1 MENKSFKINVK
12 NGFYIGDLCYALDDG
27 VYFAV
32 WGENNFEDGQYTDPE
47 TKAEFAMVGT
57 AEGDGEYESSEEG
70 LSFPVDAGI
79 IGIADLSIC
88 TKDPLRKKD
97 ISCGKVVPDYSG
109 IVFIEY
115 NDGTITVSWG
125 DGDDYKE
132 IDIYTGYDDHDE
144 DEEYYDE
151 EEGSDEEERYD
162 EDGDYGEDEE
172 EEDW

>member
-1 MENKSFKINVK
+1 MKNKSFKINVK
-12 NGFYIGDLCYALDDG
+12 NGFYIGDLCYALDNG

-57 AEGDGEYESSEEG
+57 ASGDGEYESSEEG

-79 IGIADLSIC
+79 IGIADLALC

-97 ISCGKVVPDYSG
+97 ISYGKVVPDYSG

-125 DGDDYKE
+125 KGADHKE

-144 DEEYYDE
+144 DEEYFE
-151 EEGSDEEERYD
+151 EEESHDEEERYD
-162 EDGDYGEDEE
+162 EEDDYGEDEE
-172 EEDW
+172 EDW

>member
-1 MENKSFKINVK
+1 MKNKSFKINVK
-12 NGFYIGDLCYALDDG
+12 NGFYIGDLCYALDEK
-27 VYFAV
+27 VYDEV
-32 WGENNFEDGQYTDPE
+32 WGGNDYEDGQYTDPE

-57 AEGDGEYESSEEG
+57 AFGDGEYESNEEG

-88 TKDPLRKKD
+88 GKDTSL
-97 ISCGKVVPDYSG
+97 GKVVLDYSG

-125 DGDDYKE
+125 KEADHKE
-132 IDIYTGYDDHDE
+132 IDIYTGYDDYDE
-144 DEEYYDE
+144 DEEEDYDE
-151 EEGSDEEERYD
+151 ESYEEEGYDEEGY
-162 EDGDYGEDEE
+162 E

>member
-1 MENKSFKINVK
+1 MKNKSFKINVK
-12 NGFYIGDLCYALDDG
+12 NGLYIGDLCYALEDG

-32 WGENNFEDGQYTDPE
+32 WGEHNYEDGQYTDPE

-57 AEGDGEYESSEEG
+57 ADGDGEYESSEEG

-125 DGDDYKE
+125 DEDSHNE
-132 IDIYTGYDDHDE
+132 IDIYTGYDDYDE
-144 DEEYYDE
+144 DEGYYNE
-151 EEGSDEEERYD
+151 EENYDEEERYD
-162 EDGDYGEDEE
+162 EDDDYGEDEE